1 MFKKGFVRETWR
13 LTKVYWSSEEKWG
26 ARLLLAVIVG
36 LTLGNVYILVLLNA
50 WNNRFY
56 NSLQNYDKGD
66 FFSALGQFTILA
78 GLFII
83 VAVYEQYL
91 QQMLEIK
98 WRRWLTGHYLRD
110 WMDRQTYYRLQ
121 LMENNTDNPDQR
133 ISEDLQLFVSQT
145 LRLSLGLLKASVTL
159 ISFVAILWTLSGT
172 LTIPLGASQIAI
184 PGYMVWVAILY
195 AVIGTWLTSKIGR
208 PLVNINFN
216 QQRYEADFRFSLVRL
231 RENSESIAFYK
242 GEGQEQKNFAQR
254 FEKVF
259 QNFRQLMNQQK
270 KLTWFTSG
278 YGQIAI
284 IFPFLVAAP
293 RYFSNQIQLG
303 GLVQTA
309 SAFGRVQ
316 DALSFFVES
325 YSVLAQWQAVVNRLT
340 GFVNNMEQVR
350 SIPEESLIQ
359 IEQDAGPAFAVSG
372 LTVGLPDGA
381 RLLAGLDLR
390 LDPGDS
396 LLITGPS
403 GCGKSTLMRTLAGIW
418 PFGQGS
424 IRIPQGESAMFLPQK
439 SYLPLGTL
447 REAILYPFGA
457 GWATDEAVKRAMALC
472 QLEDWVDQ
480 LNRVENWA
488 QVLSLGEQQR
498 VAFARVI
505 LQKPRWLFLDE
516 ATSALDEPTENAL
529 YELLRRE
536 LPGTAIISVGHRH
549 TLVRHHRS
557 QLKISKTG
565 EWSLATSLSIK
576 SK

>member
-1 MFKKGFVRETWR
+1 MVKQSFISQTWR
-13 LTKVYWSSEEKWG
+13 LTRVYWRSKEKWG

-56 NSLQNYDKGD
+56 NALQNYDKGD
-66 FFSALGQFTILA
+66 FFSALGQFSILA

-83 VAVYEQYL
+83 IAVYEQYL

-98 WRRWLTGHYLRD
+98 WRRWLTEHYLGD
-110 WMDRQTYYRLQ
+110 WMEGQTYYRLQ
-121 LMENNTDNPDQR
+121 LVDNNTDNPDQR
-133 ISEDLQLFVSQT
+133 ISEDLQQFVSLT

-159 ISFVAILWTLSGT
+159 VSFVVILWTLSGT
-172 LTIPLGASQIAI
+172 LTVPLGGSEIAI
-184 PGYMVWVAILY
+184 PGYMVWVAIIY
-195 AVIGTWLTSKIGR
+195 AAVGTWLTSKIGR
-208 PLVNINFN
+208 PLVGINFN
-216 QQRYEADFRFSLVRL
+216 QQRFEADFRFSLVRL

-242 GEGQEQKNFAQR
+242 GERQEQQNFAKR

-259 QNFRQLMNQQK
+259 GNFRQLMNQQK
-270 KLTWFTSG
+270 KLTWFTAG
-278 YGQIAI
+278 YSQIAI
-284 IFPFLVAAP
+284 IFPFVVAAP

-350 SIPEESLIQ
+350 TMPRENLVQ
-359 IEQDAGPAFAVSG
+359 IHHDAGPAFAVAG
-372 LTVGLPDGA
+372 LNVGLPDGT
-381 RLLAGLDLR
+381 RLLTGLELR
-390 LDPGDS
+390 LNPGDS

-418 PFGQGS
+418 PFGEGS
-424 IRIPQGESAMFLPQK
+424 IRIPRGQRVLFLPQK

-447 REAILYPFGA
+447 RDAILYPHSA
-457 GWATDEAVKRAMALC
+457 GWATDEVIARAMELC
-472 QLEDWVDQ
+472 KLGEWVGQLD
-480 LNRVENWA
+480 RMENWA

-505 LQKPRWLFLDE
+505 LQKPQWLFLDE
-516 ATSALDEPTENAL
+516 ATSALDEPTESAM
-529 YELLRRE
+529 YELLREE
-536 LPGTAIISVGHRH
+536 LQDPAIISVGHRQ
-549 TLVRHHRS
+549 TLVKYHRS
-557 QLKISKTG
+557 RLRIDKKG
-565 EWSLATSLSIK
+565 DWNLAG
-576 SK
+576 